1 MKKKCPANTTGM
13 KKLSQQA
20 ESRISTAKYSLCIK
34 FNHGSRILPN
44 YVYIIE
50 PNPPSPHHTPLKSFS
65 SLPVATTYLLRF
77 LGSVFLSL
85 RNYNS
90 LTYPNCAV
98 RVQVNV
104 FALYSNKTVLLNINK
119 RCRFT
124 ENFSTRSR
132 AHVKPGIL
140 LDNNYHVTLHS
151 CCAVTSLRNV

>member
-1 MKKKCPANTTGM
+1 M

-20 ESRISTAKYSLCIK
+20 ESRIFRAKNSLRIK
-34 FNHGSRILPN
+34 CNHGSRILPN

-50 PNPPSPHHTPLKSFS
+50 PTPLPHHTHLQSFR
-65 SLPVATTYLLRF
+65 SLPVATIYLLRF

-104 FALYSNKTVLLNINK
+104 FAFYSNKTVLLNINK
-119 RCRFT
+119 RYF
-124 ENFSTRSR
+124 N
-132 AHVKPGIL
+132 P
-140 LDNNYHVTLHS
+140 
-151 CCAVTSLRNV
+151 